1 VPIARGASAGVD
13 VALDGGVLA
22 ASVLLTLAAGVLCG
36 LTPALDALKTDV
48 IDSLRHGR
56 AGRSGGASRS
66 RRLLLAAQVAT
77 SMVLLAGGGLL
88 LRSYDAA
95 RQTDLGFSA
104 DGVVTAA
111 VDIGARGFR
120 REPDNPFWTTLL
132 DRIRALPGT
141 EAAAL
146 AFRLPLELGITR
158 QPLAPYPFTPVPGRD
173 WPEAEFSAVSPGY
186 FSTLRIPLLEGR
198 DFDDGDAGG
207 AASVVIVNDVIAARF
222 WPGTSAVGRLMT
234 NPDGSRIEVVG
245 VVRRSKYLSIGE
257 PPTAYAYF
265 PVRQQSP
272 RWMTVV
278 ARTRDD
284 RRAYAEAVRSAIR
297 GLDQQATVDVALLSD
312 RVRLALLPAAGS
324 AAAISVV
331 TLLALVLTGLGL
343 FGAVAQTV
351 GRRTY
356 EIGVRRALGAPD
368 SRIASLVVGNTLV
381 VAGSGLGAG
390 LVAAVVASRPLR
402 AVLYSVDVADPLVF
416 AAAPAALL
424 MTCVLAICLPTWRAL
439 RITAAEALR
448 HE

>member
-1 VPIARGASAGVD
+1 
-13 VALDGGVLA
+13 
-22 ASVLLTLAAGVLCG
+22 
-36 LTPALDALKTDV
+36 
-48 IDSLRHGR
+48 
-56 AGRSGGASRS
+56 
-66 RRLLLAAQVAT
+66 
-77 SMVLLAGGGLL
+77 
-88 LRSYDAA
+88 
-95 RQTDLGFSA
+95 
-104 DGVVTAA
+104 
-111 VDIGARGFR
+111 
-120 REPDNPFWTTLL
+120 
-132 DRIRALPGT
+132 
-141 EAAAL
+141 
-146 AFRLPLELGITR
+146 
-158 QPLAPYPFTPVPGRD
+158 
-173 WPEAEFSAVSPGY
+173 
-186 FSTLRIPLLEGR
+186 
-198 DFDDGDAGG
+198 
-207 AASVVIVNDVIAARF
+207 VIAARF

-284 RRAYAEAVRSAIR
+284 RRAYAAEVRAAIR
-297 GLDQQATVDVALLSD
+297 GLDQQAPVDVALLSD

-324 AAAISVV
+324 AAAIAVV
-331 TLLALVLTGLGL
+331 TLLALALTGLGL

-368 SRIASLVVGNTLV
+368 SRIASLVVGDTLV